1 MNLCPLADLRLR
13 QLQDR
18 GAQAKKLS
26 GRRGSSSLEAAPLTC
41 KINVTGVFAY
51 VPASDT
57 V

>member
-18 GAQAKKLS
+18 SVQAKKLS
-26 GRRGSSSLEAAPLTC
+26 GCHGSSSLEAAPLTC